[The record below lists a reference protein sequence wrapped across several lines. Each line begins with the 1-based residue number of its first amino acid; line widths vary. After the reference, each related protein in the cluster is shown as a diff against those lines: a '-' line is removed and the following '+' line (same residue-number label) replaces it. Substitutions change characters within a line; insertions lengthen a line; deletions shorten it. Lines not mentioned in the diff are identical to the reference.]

1 VLNAK
6 STLLAG
12 LAVTL
17 SWSAI
22 AITPAQAEP
31 AQNGVLISQLRGHVV
46 TDPID
51 VYRDEWLKFKFEDF
65 AIGRI
70 RGVTG
75 DIAQIQIISPSSVK
89 INGNDVTLVATR
101 MPAYWSTLKPG
112 DDTIMRV
119 VDGKWVIV
127 SDKRT
132 YLNTYT
138 AYAMPQWVSRLDLK
152 EVALIERSAI
162 NWSRPDVSLP
172 PLPPN
177 TAVLEPAPA
186 PAPVPGLW

>member
-1 VLNAK
+1 MLNAK

-12 LAVTL
+12 LAITL

-22 AITPAQAEP
+22 AVTPAQAEP
-31 AQNGVLISQLRGHVV
+31 AQNEVLISQLRGHKLE
-46 TDPID
+46 DPIE

-75 DIAQIQIISPSSVK
+75 DVAQIQIISPSSVRV
-89 INGNDVTLVATR
+89 GDRDVTVVSTS
-101 MPAYWSTLKPG
+101 MPTFWPNLKPG
-112 DDTIMRV
+112 DDAIMRV

-127 SDKRT
+127 SDKRAD
-132 YLNTYT
+132 LK
-138 AYAMPQWVSRLDLK
+138 AYQAFAMPVWVSRLDLK
-152 EVALIERSAI
+152 EVALIERTAI
-162 NWSRPDVSLP
+162 NWSRPDVTIP

-186 PAPVPGLW
+186 PEPVPGLW